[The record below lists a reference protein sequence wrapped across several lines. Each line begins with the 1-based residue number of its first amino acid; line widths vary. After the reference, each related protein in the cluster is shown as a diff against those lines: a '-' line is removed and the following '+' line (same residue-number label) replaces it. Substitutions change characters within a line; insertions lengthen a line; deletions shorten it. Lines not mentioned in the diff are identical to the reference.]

1 MADGSILK
9 EILDSLHDVDSINFF
24 AAANGLTGD
33 DEVENRLKETT
44 LIIYGRSFFL
54 ILDPILRNLD
64 TPLTL
69 KVPLPAFSQGVGMK
83 KKRNLIL
90 YGRRIPGSSGKTW
103 PVTPHSKSSS
113 MSNGGGIN

>member
-1 MADGSILK
+1 MEREK
-9 EILDSLHDVDSINFF
+9 N
-24 AAANGLTGD
+24 NKT
-33 DEVENRLKETT
+33 RLIIDYTNDLRKST
-44 LIIYGRSFFL
+44 LIIYGRNFFL

-69 KVPLPAFSQGVGMK
+69 KGRLPAFSQGVGMK

-103 PVTPHSKSSS
+103 PVTRHSKSSS